1 MQMAFIHE
9 EECFISVIE
18 LFVHSSL
25 FRVFYKNEIVPKYSV
40 TYREISILL
49 NKLNVIQ

>member
-18 LFVHSSL
+18 LFAHSSL
-25 FRVFYKNEIVPKYSV
+25 CRVFYKNELVSK
-40 TYREISILL
+40 ILC
-49 NKLNVIQ
+49 NIQED